1 MFMNV
6 LKSFFTSILLAGILV
21 LAIGLY
27 HMVIKAGIPFQDP
40 TPEMQLQYSINMGIG
55 DVLTKIGVFTMLAG
69 AVCRIIIGILSRK
82 NKGEI

>member
-6 LKSFFTSILLAGILV
+6 LKRLFTSILLAGVLV

-27 HMVIKAGIPFQDP
+27 YMVIKAGIPFQNP

-55 DVLTKIGVFTMLAG
+55 DVLTKIGLCTTVAG
-69 AVCRIIIGILSRK
+69 SICRIVIGILSRK
-82 NKGEI
+82 KKKE

>member
-1 MFMNV
+1 MNV

-27 HMVIKAGIPFQDP
+27 YMVIKAGIPFQDP
-40 TPEMQLQYSINMGIG
+40 TPEMQLQYSINMSIG